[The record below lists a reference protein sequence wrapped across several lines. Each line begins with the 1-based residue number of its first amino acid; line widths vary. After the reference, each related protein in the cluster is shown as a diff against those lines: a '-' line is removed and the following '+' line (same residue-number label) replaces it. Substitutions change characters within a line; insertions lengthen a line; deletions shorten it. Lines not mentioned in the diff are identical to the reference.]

1 MKLSTRKIDRRPSK
15 ELFYLIESGGVP
27 VGFLQK
33 VSPTTRTEE
42 HPWKLFLYDGEFV
55 PGETSATMIT
65 VSYGK
70 SFGES
75 KRELLRIAGEKLEAR
90 SAV

>member
-1 MKLSTRKIDRRPSK
+1 MKLSTRKINRRPSRV
-15 ELFYLIESGGVP
+15 LFYLIENEGVP
-27 VGFLQK
+27 VGFLEK
-33 VSPTTRTEE
+33 FPTTRTED